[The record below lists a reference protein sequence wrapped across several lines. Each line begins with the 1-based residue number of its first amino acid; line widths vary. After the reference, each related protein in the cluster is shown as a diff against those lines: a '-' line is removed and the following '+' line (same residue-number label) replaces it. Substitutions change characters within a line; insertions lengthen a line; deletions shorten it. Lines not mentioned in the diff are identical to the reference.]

1 MISNQIAPI
10 KRRLLLIATLA
21 PNSMLCTCS
30 ATVRLSIHNT
40 PLRTIPRTAVLKT
53 FVGGAGLGFAAGGPG
68 DVWNIKVGTPG
79 FVASVVASVAVTLL
93 TPGPSPR
100 VAALFDE
107 VNSAKPAGRPE
118 GTAPVSEAS
127 GG

>member
-10 KRRLLLIATLA
+10 KSRLLLIATLA

-53 FVGGAGLGFAAGGPG
+53 FVGGAGLGFAAGRARGRLEHQGGNAGVCGQRGGVGGG
-68 DVWNIKVGTPG
+68 DAVDTG
-79 FVASVVASVAVTLL
+79 SVAE
-93 TPGPSPR
+93 SR
-100 VAALFDE
+100 
-107 VNSAKPAGRPE
+107 SA
-118 GTAPVSEAS
+118 V
-127 GG
+127 